1 MNWLEIREGKTLA
14 IADEKK
20 CRSLLASIHQ
30 VPVSRRKFIQALSA
44 VPITALAAGKASA
57 AQAAAY
63 FTNINHWHQA
73 GVGWFYRR
81 GVVGGKEYHRAFS
94 IFYGVQK
101 TLDAVERW
109 PWLTIC
115 LEFDSH
121 AYEAMHA
128 EDPDFVKTKFRP
140 QVAAGHIDITGGTYS
155 QPYSQLIGW
164 QSNVRQLVEGRE
176 IVRRLLGKDVE
187 CFLVE
192 EIIFHPQ
199 LPQLLRLC
207 GFRYASLQSQNNGSA
222 PLIEEAVINWRGLDG
237 TEVPTIPNNKWMI
250 SLAKQYQSLAEDVSP
265 DLISEKG
272 LLTIWAEIW
281 PPGIDW
287 GASYLPYDQGIRSL
301 RDRGLKSIGV
311 NDYMSLRCKGQTHF
325 ETRYLRMDDVS
336 FMFGWPQNKGSLWG
350 TIGGWGYEG
359 DWLLKQNRRHE
370 HALNAA
376 EILLALA
383 PDEKLASRI
392 AELWKSLMVTQNH
405 DVFIVSGFS
414 AEYEG
419 VHTTNLEVAGMRF
432 REVEAGI
439 GEVRRALLKG
449 LNRAE
454 DGSPGGA
461 LICQNP
467 ANVPVQQPV
476 TFEMPA
482 GDASEY
488 TLQGEEGTIE
498 VQRLQGEYLNSKPR
512 FVAVVDLPPCGF
524 KSFSLLKKPAAK
536 RPQPASSGRNIEN
549 EHYSVKWDESRK
561 GFLISDRAAD
571 HAVLFR
577 PFSGEIKHVK
587 ESFWEAPNSGVS
599 FRAANFDQVDYK
611 ETSRDDGPLYHS
623 MEMRGEIIKLKTTP
637 SSGAWVTARA
647 ILYRGIRRV
656 DVLTEL
662 HTYPRMGFLA
672 LAELEM
678 PSAEAQAFSDFP
690 FGEAPHKNEQFSALN
705 YVRLQ
710 APNYSVL
717 LAHGGTQQFFRKQA
731 PHGTTLRNM
740 IARQTLK
747 GDYQWRWSITTGKGF
762 SPADSYRFAENLWGP
777 ISEVAAGYSPL
788 NTSLVSAN
796 DPAVV
801 IFRLAR
807 EQNRTLLWLMNYSDQ
822 PKRAELKFPAAFRS
836 ARRTD
841 MERNQLKGA
850 SPTLGHAGKSVSLNL
865 SAWMIAALELVSS
878 PSNK

>member
-1 MNWLEIREGKTLA
+1 MLA
-14 IADEKK
+14 P
-20 CRSLLASIHQ
+20 IHQ
-30 VPVSRRKFIQALSA
+30 APLSRREFMQALSA
-44 VPITALAAGKASA
+44 VPITALAPGKTLEGEAS
-57 AQAAAY
+57 AY
-63 FTNINHWHQA
+63 FTNIDHWHQA
-73 GVGWFYRR
+73 GVGWHFRR
-81 GVVGGKEYHRAFS
+81 GVVAGKEYHRAFS

-101 TLDAVERW
+101 TIDAVKRW

-140 QVAAGHIDITGGTYS
+140 EVEAGHIDITGGTFS

-164 QSNVRQLVEGRE
+164 QANVRQLVEGRE

-250 SLAKQYQSLAEDVSP
+250 SLSKQYQSLAEDVTQ

-281 PPGIDW
+281 PPGMDW
-287 GASYLPYDQGIRSL
+287 GASYLPYDQGIHSL
-301 RDRGLKSIGV
+301 RDKGLKSVGV
-311 NDYMSLRCKGQTHF
+311 NEYMELRCKPGTKF
-325 ETRYLRMDDVS
+325 ESRYLRMDDVS

-359 DWLLKQNRRHE
+359 DWLLKQNRRFEHE
-370 HALNAA
+370 LNAA
-376 EILLALA
+376 EILVALA
-383 PDEKLASRI
+383 PSPKLSDQLAD
-392 AELWKSLMVTQNH
+392 LWKSLMVTQNH
-405 DVFIVSGFS
+405 DVFIVSGFP

-419 VHTTNLEVAGMRF
+419 VRTTNLEVAGMRF

-439 GEVRRALLKG
+439 REVRRSVLKG
-449 LNRAE
+449 LNHVDSR
-454 DGSPGGA
+454 SPA
-461 LICQNP
+461 HTLICENP
-467 ANVPVQQPV
+467 TNVAVRQPV
-476 TFEMPA
+476 MFEMETQNSS
-482 GDASEY
+482 DC
-488 TLQGEEGTIE
+488 TLQGEERPVE
-498 VQRLQGEYLNSKPR
+498 VQRIPGEHINSKPQ
-512 FVAVVDLPPCGF
+512 FIALIDLPPCGF
-524 KSFSLLKKPAAK
+524 KSFSLLKKSPAK
-536 RPQPASSGRNIEN
+536 SWQPASSSGKIEN

-561 GFLISDRAAD
+561 GFLVSDRTASRS
-571 HAVLFR
+571 VLFR
-577 PFSGEIKHVK
+577 PFSGDIIHVK
-587 ESFWEAPNSGVS
+587 ESFWKAPNSGVT
-599 FRAANFDQVDYK
+599 FRAAKFDEVGYEQKV
-611 ETSRDDGPLYHS
+611 EATGPLYHAL
-623 MEMRGEIIKLKTTP
+623 ELRGDIIKLKTTS

-656 DVLTEL
+656 DIHAQL

-678 PSAEAQAFSDFP
+678 QSAQTQAFSDFP
-690 FGEAPHKNEQFSALN
+690 FGEGPNQNKQFSALN

-717 LAHGGTQQFFRKQA
+717 LAHGGTQQFFREQNQNV
-731 PHGTTLRNM
+731 TTLRNM

-747 GDYQWRWSITTGKGF
+747 GDYQWRWSLTMGKDF
-762 SPADSYRFAENLWGP
+762 SPVESFRFAEGFWGP
-777 ISEVAAGYSPL
+777 ISDLTTGNHRL
-788 NTSLVSAN
+788 NSSLVSVN
-796 DPAVV
+796 DPTIV
-801 IFRLAR
+801 IFRFAR
-807 EQNRTLLWLMNYSDQ
+807 ERNKTLLWLMNYSDQ
-822 PKRAELKFPAAFRS
+822 PKHAELKFPAALQS
-836 ARRTD
+836 AQRTD
-841 MERNQLKGA
+841 MEGKQLEGI
-850 SPTLGHAGKSVSLNL
+850 PPVLGQSGKSVSLHL
-865 SAWMIAALELVSS
+865 SAWEMTVIEIESS
-878 PSNK
+878 